1 MIGFPHRVL
10 SQLGVAARNMDHEL
24 MQLPALAITVDLD
37 SQVSNTPNLKK

>member
-10 SQLGVAARNMDHEL
+10 SQSVAARNMDHEL
-24 MQLPALAITVDLD
+24 VQLPTLAITVDLD